1 MRPTTRWSAGFAR
14 IERLPRARAP
24 NSMRPAQ
31 RATTPSATS
40 SSAIRSSRRAGSL
53 TRWRAATP
61 RSRMAVSASAS
72 SSEGPRYAGPE
83 RRAAGAGV
91 GAEARGCLEG
101 GRVGRPA
108 RAPLEAG
115 RLARGEV
122 ERRAERRER
131 LLGAAGGRVG
141 REPHHLILVLA
152 GLHTEEQRHERVEGA
167 ERARAAPGRLA
178 ALERRGAR
186 GRDRRAEA
194 VAGVVVGEDERL
206 AAAERRAEVRRRR
219 VAGVVVHDPD
229 ALGGE
234 PEVTRDV
241 GAALFVGE
249 RRLAGGR
256 VEEAEPGAE
265 LARAPGEAAPRRL
278 EADAIV
284 AAPIRLVAHD
294 TGHPLVGR
302 DARAREDDEVER
314 AAVEVELAQER
325 VDRAPRIAR
334 VVLQP
339 REALLGCEA
348 DDQDVAQD
356 RGRRAMGLADPQDEH
371 PRR

>member
-1 MRPTTRWSAGFAR
+1 M
-14 IERLPRARAP
+14 
-24 NSMRPAQ
+24 
-31 RATTPSATS
+31 
-40 SSAIRSSRRAGSL
+40 
-53 TRWRAATP
+53 
-61 RSRMAVSASAS
+61 
-72 SSEGPRYAGPE
+72 
-83 RRAAGAGV
+83 
-91 GAEARGCLEG
+91 
-101 GRVGRPA
+101 
-108 RAPLEAG
+108 
-115 RLARGEV
+115 
-122 ERRAERRER
+122 
-131 LLGAAGGRVG
+131 LGAAGGRVG
-141 REPHHLILVLA
+141 REPHHLVLVLA

-186 GRDRRAEA
+186 GRDRGAEA

-234 PEVTRDV
+234 PEVARDV

-256 VEEAEPGAE
+256 VEQAEPGAE

-278 EADAIV
+278 EADAVV
-284 AAPIRLVAHD
+284 AAPVRLVAHD
-294 TGHPLVGR
+294 TVHPLVGG

-314 AAVEVELAQER
+314 AAVEGELAQQR

-339 REALLGCEA
+339 REALLGGAA
-348 DDQDVAQD
+348 DDLAVA
-356 RGRRAMGLADPQDEH
+356 
-371 PRR
+371 